1 MSATTVSVMT
11 ASSLA
16 TAASGGAKGW
26 LTRLFDRLDAWS
38 SALQMLEV
46 EAYLAQAQDAAD
58 LERRINHLQ
67 DGRRS
72 QALLMR

>member
-1 MSATTVSVMT
+1 MT
-11 ASSLA
+11 ASPPSS
-16 TAASGGAKGW
+16 ASAKDW
-26 LTRLFDRLDAWS
+26 LTRLFDRLESWS